1 MCIRDRSI
9 YKENAYPKMPYELVA
24 VTLVP
29 FVDPEYSS
37 CMASSW
43 YYPSVVSSVSENIA
57 VLPDV

>member
-1 MCIRDRSI
+1 
-9 YKENAYPKMPYELVA
+9 MPYELVA